1 MKQKHMKQKQKLH
14 ERFGLSVEES
24 LNRLIRLG
32 QLAHQW
38 EQTHP
43 GEKLN
48 PAHLEAV
55 LNANTLERNK

>member
-1 MKQKHMKQKQKLH
+1 MKQKQKLH

-24 LNRLIRLG
+24 LNRLIWLG
-32 QLAHQW
+32 QLLHQW
-38 EQTHP
+38 EQKHP

-55 LNANTLERNK
+55 LNANTLEKKP